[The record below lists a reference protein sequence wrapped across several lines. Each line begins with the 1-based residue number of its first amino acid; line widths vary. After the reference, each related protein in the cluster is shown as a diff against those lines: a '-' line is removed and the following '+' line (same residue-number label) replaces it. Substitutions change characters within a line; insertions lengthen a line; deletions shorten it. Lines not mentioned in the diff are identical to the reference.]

1 MGIFLGHTSAAQAWR
16 YAASAFAAEPRA
28 SRVCRLGSAPPSPG
42 DVRRA
47 RSLLPAEDG
56 PLQVLVPEARCR
68 RRLPEARLR
77 VWGGAIP
84 PGSFRSMADDV
95 LVSSPEFC
103 FLQMASDIPLIPLIW
118 LGCELCASYAV
129 NPCDPAD
136 IPERRP
142 PTSAARIARFL
153 DRMPGAPGIARA
165 RRAARYVFDGAASP
179 MEIAA
184 AMTLCLPCS
193 LGGFGLPHP
202 QLNRRI
208 DIGAQGVS
216 VTGSRF
222 FRCDL
227 YWPEKKVALEYDSSD
242 HHLRSDEV
250 AADSARRNAL
260 AFLGITVVTMTT
272 RHLYSPR
279 EVERIARV
287 LARQIGFAPRPRMA
301 DYGARQRALRQTIL
315 FDRDFRRGFC

>member
-1 MGIFLGHTSAAQAWR
+1 
-16 YAASAFAAEPRA
+16 
-28 SRVCRLGSAPPSPG
+28 
-42 DVRRA
+42 
-47 RSLLPAEDG
+47 
-56 PLQVLVPEARCR
+56 
-68 RRLPEARLR
+68 
-77 VWGGAIP
+77 
-84 PGSFRSMADDV
+84 MADDV